1 MWEHGSLSV
10 KFMVHEMDMGSSR
23 DRNQS
28 WSLFVSQPFFQTI
41 DCFDASLEFCGF
53 RDMET
58 LGAKGQPRH
67 LSEPWN
73 NIFFAINISM
83 LPRKRRGGS
92 DWHRMIAK
100 MSFCA

>member
-73 NIFFAINISM
+73 NIFLQSTYQCYQEKGAGVQI
-83 LPRKRRGGS
+83 G
-92 DWHRMIAK
+92 IA
-100 MSFCA
+100 